1 MSNNVI
7 AKTLLEVADAIESGE
22 FGDKKRIGVT
32 NIGSEHGVEN
42 VAKAVE
48 LAQNNSFDV
57 VMIGEPVEGFDV
69 VEAKTEDEVASK
81 MEELLDSGEIDAA
94 VTMHYAFPIGVS
106 TVGRVI
112 TPAKGTEMY
121 IATTTGTTDT
131 NRVAAMV
138 KNTING
144 IIAAKSAGIE
154 EPTVGILNIE
164 SAPQVERALKTLQEN
179 GYDFKFQESA
189 RADGGVTLRGNDVLM
204 GTPDVLV
211 TDSLTG
217 NILMKLLSSY
227 TTGGAF
233 EALGYGYGPGIGD
246 GYGRKVF
253 IISRASGAP
262 VIANALKYAYDVVAD
277 RDLIDVSKDE
287 YGKAKKAGLDALIN
301 DITAKA
307 SKSAE
312 PAEVVEAPEEEI
324 VDTDINGI
332 DILEIDDATH
342 ALWKEGIYAESGM
355 GCTGPI
361 IIVNSERVAEA
372 KSVLEE
378 AGYL

>member
-69 VEAKTEDEVASK
+69 VEATTEEEVASK
-81 MEELLDSGEIDAA
+81 MEDLLDSGEIDAA

-106 TVGRVI
+106 TVGRVV

-164 SAPQVERALKTLQEN
+164 SAPQVERALRNLQEN
-179 GYDFKFQESA
+179 GYDFKFAESA

-233 EALGYGYGPGIGD
+233 EALGYGYGPGIGE
-246 GYGRKVF
+246 GYDRKVF

-262 VIANALKYAYDVVAD
+262 VIANALKYAYDVVSD
-277 RDLIDVSKDE
+277 RDLIDVSKEE
-287 YGKAKKAGLDALIN
+287 YEKAKKAGLDALLD
-301 DITAKA
+301 DITAK
-307 SKSAE
+307 SEKSSE
-312 PAEVVEAPEEEI
+312 PVEKVEAPEEEI
-324 VDTDINGI
+324 VDTEINGI
-332 DILEIDDATH
+332 DILEIDDATQ
-342 ALWKEGIYAESGM
+342 ALWKEGVYAESGM

-361 IIVNSERVAEA
+361 IIVNGEKIAQA
-372 KSVLEE
+372 KSILEE
-378 AGYL
+378 TGYL